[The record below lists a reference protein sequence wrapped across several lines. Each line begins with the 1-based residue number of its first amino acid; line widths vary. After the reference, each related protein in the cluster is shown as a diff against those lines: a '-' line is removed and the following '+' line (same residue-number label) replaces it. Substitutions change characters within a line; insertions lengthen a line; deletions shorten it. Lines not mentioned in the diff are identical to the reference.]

1 MRQFRGEILVCA
13 SAFFF
18 ATTGVLAKLI
28 ISGGISPLRLTQIR
42 TAGTFLALLLFL
54 LISNKNALKVRRN
67 EIPNLI
73 LIGLIGIAGVQ
84 ALYFF
89 AVTRMPISIT
99 LVIEFTSPIWIALF
113 IRFFRK
119 QLVRPL
125 MWWGIGTAL
134 VGLIMVTQIWNGL
147 RLDALG
153 VIATFID
160 ALCLSFYYLKSEKTV
175 KTRSGLSMLVYAFG
189 SATIFFAIIQPIW
202 NFPTEIFSA
211 QISLQDLNTGGY
223 IAGWQLIGI
232 LITFGSI
239 LPYLLVTYG
248 LKYIPAS
255 QGSVIAM
262 TEPVIAGGIAWIVL
276 GERLSSIQLLGGLTV
291 LLGIYLTERARQNA
305 HK

>member
-1 MRQFRGEILVCA
+1 MRQYRGEFLVFA

-18 ATTGVLAKLI
+18 ATTGVLGKLI
-28 ISGGISPLRLTQIR
+28 ISGGINPLRLTQIR
-42 TAGTFLALLLFL
+42 TTGTFLALLLFVL
-54 LISNKNALKVRRN
+54 LTNMRSLKIRRG
-67 EIPNLI
+67 ELQNLI
-73 LIGLIGIAGVQ
+73 LIGIIGVAGVQ
-84 ALYFF
+84 SLYFF

-125 MWWGIGTAL
+125 MWWGIGVAIS
-134 VGLIMVTQIWNGL
+134 GLIMVTQIWDGWK
-147 RLDALG
+147 LDALG

-160 ALCLSFYYLKSEKTV
+160 ALFLSFYYLRSEKTV
-175 KTRSGLSMLVYAFG
+175 RERSGLSMLVYAFG
-189 SATIFFAIIQPIW
+189 SATLFFAVIQPIW
-202 NFPTEIFSA
+202 TFPTEIFSA
-211 QISLQDLNTGGY
+211 QISLQELSADGF

-232 LITFGSI
+232 LIAFGSI

-262 TEPVIAGGIAWIVL
+262 TEPVIAGGIAWVVL
-276 GERLSSIQLLGGLTV
+276 GETLSAIQLLGGMTV
-291 LLGIYLTERARQNA
+291 LVGIYLTERARQNA
-305 HK
+305 DK